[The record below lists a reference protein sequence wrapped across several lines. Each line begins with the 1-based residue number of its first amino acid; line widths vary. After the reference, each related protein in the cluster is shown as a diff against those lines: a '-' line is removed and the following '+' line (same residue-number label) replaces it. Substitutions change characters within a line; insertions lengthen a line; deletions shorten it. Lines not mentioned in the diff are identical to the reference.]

1 MRPDSDA
8 TTHHCTTPKYINPVL
23 LPATDD
29 GDLDALLDTLL
40 QIAQRLLQQRLAQ
53 DMIESDEEPQAI

>member
-1 MRPDSDA
+1 MRHSADT
-8 TTHHCTTPKYINPVL
+8 TTHPQITTKYVCPVL
-23 LPATDD
+23 LPATND

-53 DMIESDEEPQAI
+53 DMIESDDEPQAI